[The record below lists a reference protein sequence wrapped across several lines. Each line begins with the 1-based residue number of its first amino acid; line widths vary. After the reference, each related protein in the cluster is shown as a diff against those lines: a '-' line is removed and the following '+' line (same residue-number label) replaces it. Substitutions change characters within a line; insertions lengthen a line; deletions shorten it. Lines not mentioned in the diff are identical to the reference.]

1 MQIAAAPVIV
11 HADLDAFYAS
21 VEQMD
26 RPELRGKP
34 VLVGGSP
41 DGRGVVAACSYESRK
56 FGVRSAMPMRTALR
70 LCPDAVIVHPR
81 FDRYHELSG
90 QVMEMLKVESPMIE
104 QVSIDE
110 AYLDLS
116 RQWRWPEAEA
126 SARALKA
133 RVRAEAGLVVSLGVA
148 TTKSAAKIA
157 SDLGKPD
164 GVLLVQPG
172 GEAAFLAPL
181 PVRRLGGIGPR
192 TEERL
197 AGLGVKTLGEL
208 ARQEESWL
216 LRLFGKHGPALGQMS
231 RGIDP
236 REIVIERAAK
246 SVSAEMTFPQDIADT
261 EMLREAVAR
270 LCRRVGERMAKEG
283 VRGRTVDM
291 KFRLADFTTF
301 TRSRTVRG
309 LVADAASLLPVAL
322 ALLES
327 EPAYGSRKF
336 RLLGVGVSNFA
347 PAAEEPQAR
356 LL

>member
-1 MQIAAAPVIV
+1 MQVAAAPVIV

-26 RPELRGKP
+26 RPELKGKP

-41 DGRGVVAACSYESRK
+41 DGRGVVAACSYESRR

-90 QVMEMLKVESPMIE
+90 RVMEMLLAETELIE

-116 RQWRWPEAEA
+116 GPWAWADVDA
-126 SARALKA
+126 KARAMKQ

-164 GVLLVQPG
+164 GLVVVQPG

-197 AGLGVKTLGEL
+197 AGLGVATLGDL
-208 ARQEESWL
+208 ARQEDVWL

-231 RGIDP
+231 RGIDQ
-236 REIVIERAAK
+236 RGIVVERAAK
-246 SVSAEMTFPQDIADT
+246 SVSAEMTFPQDIADV

-270 LCRRVGERMAKEG
+270 LCRRVGERLAKQG
-283 VRGRTVDM
+283 VKGRTVDM

-301 TRSRTVRG
+301 TRSKTVRSV
-309 LVADAASLLPVAL
+309 VADAAGLLPVAL

-336 RLLGVGVSNFA
+336 RLLGVGVSNFST
-347 PAAEEPQAR
+347 EEQPR